1 MFTIPSVPRDA
12 IRREDD
18 PLPRTLPQQAPSPR
32 ATPSESESLHDVARW
47 FGHDLREQ
55 LSLLSLH
62 TQLLRHRC
70 TAQLNDEA
78 LRLLDQMGA
87 AVSRTERLSSDL
99 IAYLGVREAPAGPA
113 VRVCSELALK
123 EALGELASVIESSG
137 SVVTHGS
144 LPDVQADPSHLK
156 EIFSRLIDN
165 AIKFR
170 RPETPRVTVKGTLVG
185 HRTMFR
191 VTDNGIGIDPRYAP
205 QVFQPLKRL
214 NGHAY
219 AGTGMG
225 LAFCRA
231 ILGQYGCSIS
241 VDSRPGEGATFSF
254 ELPAAREAA

>member
-1 MFTIPSVPRDA
+1 M
-12 IRREDD
+12 
-18 PLPRTLPQQAPSPR
+18 PRTLPQQAPTPYV
-32 ATPSESESLHDVARW
+32 TPSESDSLRDVARC

-55 LSLLSLH
+55 LSLISLH
-62 TQLLRHRC
+62 SQLLRHRC
-70 TAQLNDEA
+70 STQLSEEA

-87 AVSRTERLSSDL
+87 AVSRTERLSADL
-99 IAYLGVREAPAGPA
+99 IAYLGMREAASGPS

-137 SVVTHGS
+137 AVVTHSS

-156 EIFSRLIDN
+156 EIFTRLLDN

-170 RPETPRVTVKGTLVG
+170 GPENPHVAVKGTLVG
-185 HRTMFR
+185 HRAMFC
-191 VTDNGIGIDPRYAP
+191 VTDNGIGIDPRFAP

-214 NGHAY
+214 HGHAY

-225 LAFCRA
+225 LAFCRV
-231 ILGQYGCSIS
+231 ILGQYGCPIS
-241 VDSRPGEGATFSF
+241 VDSRPGQGATFAF